1 MKIGDRE
8 LTAEE
13 EAQFRKR
20 LDGNTKEEMG
30 IDLVQFS
37 YAVLDFEER
46 VTDLEEELEITDEIC
61 DDLRT
66 EVEQKD
72 NTIRSLVAVCK
83 HLASKAV

>member
-1 MKIGDRE
+1 MKIGGYE

-13 EAQFRKR
+13 EATFRKR
-20 LDGNTKEEMG
+20 MVESSKEEMG
-30 IDLVQFS
+30 ISLVQFS
-37 YAVLDFEER
+37 YSILDLEDQ
-46 VTDLEEELEITDEIC
+46 VKDLEEELEITDEIC